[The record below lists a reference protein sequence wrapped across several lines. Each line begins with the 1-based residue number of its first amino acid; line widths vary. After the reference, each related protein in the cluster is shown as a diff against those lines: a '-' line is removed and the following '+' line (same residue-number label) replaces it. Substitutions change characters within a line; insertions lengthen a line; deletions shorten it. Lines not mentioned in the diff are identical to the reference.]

1 LNAAPLSSQS
11 PSPGRAQQHPTT
23 SPISALIALVK
34 KSCCPGCWLWTPAY
48 CYPLPWV
55 MLLGVVL
62 SASFGSFNLERFYHE
77 VVYLICLTLSF
88 RIW

>member
-34 KSCCPGCWLWTPAY
+34 KH
-48 CYPLPWV
+48 
-55 MLLGVVL
+55 VVL
-62 SASFGSFNLERFYHE
+62 AVDYGLQ
-77 VVYLICLTLSF
+77 LIVIHCPELCC
-88 RIW
+88 